1 MARTLTIEML
11 AQIAAGSVA
20 PILLVEL
27 DFSSGFS
34 RVWSGL
40 GDLSWNGYTWSGLGD
55 LGGISPL
62 EETTDFRANGVQLQL
77 SGIPSAY
84 MAIALGEQY
93 QGRSAKIY
101 LGMLD
106 SNGVL
111 VDAPVYLFKG
121 KMDTML
127 IDEGGE
133 TSTISV
139 QVESSAISLKV
150 AKEWRYTHE
159 DQQIDYPG
167 DVGFEYVVGLQ
178 DKDLVWKPA

>member
-1 MARTLTIEML
+1 MARTLTIDM
-11 AQIAAGSVA
+11 IAEIASGRVS
-20 PILLVEL
+20 PILLVEMN
-27 DFSSGFS
+27 FVSGFV
-34 RVWSGL
+34 RVWSGI
-40 GDLSWNGYTWSGLGD
+40 GDLSWGGYTWGGLGN

-84 MAIALGEQY
+84 LAIALGEQY

-106 SNGVL
+106 SAGL
-111 VDAPVYLFKG
+111 LIGDPVYLFNG
-121 KMDTML
+121 KMDTMR

-159 DQQIDYPG
+159 DQQIEYPG
-167 DVGFEYVVGLQ
+167 DRGFEYVVGLQ
-178 DKDLVWKPA
+178 DKDITWKPA